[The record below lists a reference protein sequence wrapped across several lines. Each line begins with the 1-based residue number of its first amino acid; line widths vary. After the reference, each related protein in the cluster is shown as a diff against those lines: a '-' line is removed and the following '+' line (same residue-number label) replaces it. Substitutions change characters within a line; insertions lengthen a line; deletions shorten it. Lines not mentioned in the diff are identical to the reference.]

1 MRKIFFILL
10 LNLFLAYSFVS
21 GNNLDSEK
29 KDVVEVEEDGI
40 KSEEENN
47 KEVELEQVNNNI
59 SLNHSQK
66 ESNFELLNNEKLYL
80 ELVQQESDQLIESSL
95 SEIGSLKMSLDLTN
109 KTHLQDLESD
119 FNEKYLIY
127 KSEVGPIL
135 KNSSLNKKGLF
146 SNIDTKVQ
154 EKLKDFFLQNGE
166 TSNEKILKNTPLN
179 YVNGIDVNKWYSLLD
194 SINIF
199 AISMLSSGFSNKKQK
214 QKFHKKELQELVEK
228 INKVLS
234 LISNITSSSSCRQI
248 AWGLVISEG
257 QSISILNGISRKL
270 IKRSQNSISLL
281 KSKNEY
287 IIKEHNAIVSK
298 KIELDL
304 NLKGLLDIIIKAR
317 SDELNSIITVED
329 ISQDIQALKSHFLNL
344 QRERSHWIVL
354 NRKMIKYFVDWLQI
368 SVNLIFKVI
377 LALSKSFLAYNLRN
391 LSDLVYTIREYQG
404 DLEKVDQGIKNSL
417 DGFRFTL
424 DALRTGIL
432 VVRHE
437 KNSEVFKQLIN
448 KFEIHFQMLK
458 KDYLEIWN
466 GIYKEIKEND
476 SKVQLE
482 SFFES
487 SKDLLK
493 NLWEKGLKSPFK
505 FDSSSEFHNSKIVG
519 LFKTVNEFLK
529 SESISKISELQNA
542 MLRLRYYN
550 EMLFPDLKLQI
561 ELVDREKE
569 KFSMTG
575 ILDSE
580 KLEYILNHKYL
591 NQHIERCNTNFARI
605 VSNLTLRLGISS
617 KFMRRY
623 SMWEEESGLIST
635 QEELKSLSLDFVLE
649 KKSKSLIK
657 NFFETGSEIS
667 DKNENDSL
675 KNEKIMKLS
684 NLKEKLIEL
693 NFNLQKELD
702 SLKEDDSE
710 VDSFAKPLI
719 NKIQSL
725 EKHIQVLEFTISNVE
740 KLDQENLDILLGISQ
755 SFLNKQGML
764 DETFTNKEKNTD
776 IKKLRDET
784 SRLKNDLSRFK
795 VILDR
800 DLKLVKRISKYS
812 NDISILDDNLKIM
825 DKFLYQ
831 LQARIDL
838 FCGRINKDGTSKTSR
853 ALSILKYA
861 VRRKKPDNKCESIT
875 VEFSQRKENIS
886 NFLKNASETVSEF
899 YESFRMCSEAEEIS
913 LKFNYLVTE
922 FQLAKKELEMLQ
934 TSYLNKSLEEG
945 IKLVEKSIQK
955 LSQESKGITKELRC
969 YAEITSTPEIIT
981 VYIANI
987 RKEMF
992 KLQNTIEKELNTH
1005 IQTS

>member
-1 MRKIFFILL
+1 MRKIFYILL
-10 LNLFLAYSFVS
+10 LNLWFAYSFVF
-21 GNNLDSEK
+21 GNDLDSK
-29 KDVVEVEEDGI
+29 KNYVVEVEEDGI

-47 KEVELEQVNNNI
+47 KEAELEQVKNI
-59 SLNHSQK
+59 SLNDIQK

-80 ELVQQESDQLIESSL
+80 ELVKKETDQLIESSL

-109 KTHLQDLESD
+109 KTHIQDLESD
-119 FNEKYLIY
+119 FNEKYLAY
-127 KSEVGPIL
+127 KDEVGPIL
-135 KNSSLNKKGLF
+135 KKSALNKKGWF
-146 SNIDTKVQ
+146 SNIDIKVQ
-154 EKLKDFFLQNGE
+154 EKLKDLFLQDDE
-166 TSNEKILKNTPLN
+166 TSNKKILKNTPLN

-228 INKVLS
+228 INKILS
-234 LISNITSSSSCRQI
+234 LISTITSSSSCRQI
-248 AWGLVISEG
+248 AWGLVIIEG
-257 QSISILNGISRKL
+257 QNISILNGISRKL

-281 KSKNEY
+281 KSKNES

-304 NLKGLLDIIIKAR
+304 NLKGLLDVIIKAR

-344 QRERSHWIVL
+344 QRERSHWIVS
-354 NRKMIKYFVDWLQI
+354 NRKIVKYFVDWLQI

-391 LSDLVYTIREYQG
+391 LSDLVYTIKEYQG
-404 DLEKVDQGIKNSL
+404 DLEEVDQGIKKSL
-417 DGFRFTL
+417 NGFRFTL

-437 KNSEVFKQLIN
+437 KNSEIFKQLLN
-448 KFEIHFQMLK
+448 KFEIHFQILK
-458 KDYLEIWN
+458 KGYLEIWN
-466 GIYKEIKEND
+466 GIYKKIKEND
-476 SKVQLE
+476 PKIQLE

-487 SKDLLK
+487 SKDLFK

-505 FDSSSEFHNSKIVG
+505 FDSNSEFHNTKIVG
-519 LFKTVNEFLK
+519 LFKIVNEFLK
-529 SESISKISELQNA
+529 SESISKISELQNGI
-542 MLRLRYYN
+542 LRLRYYN

-575 ILDSE
+575 VLDLE
-580 KLEYILNHKYL
+580 KLEYILNHTYM
-591 NQHIERCNTNFARI
+591 NQQIERCNTNFVDI
-605 VSNLTLRLGISS
+605 INNLTLRLGISS
-617 KFMRRY
+617 KFMTKY
-623 SMWEEESGLIST
+623 SMWEEESPLIST
-635 QEELKSLSLDFVLE
+635 QEELKLLSLDFVLK
-649 KKSKSLIK
+649 KKSKNLIK
-657 NFFETGSEIS
+657 NFFETGFVIS
-667 DKNENDSL
+667 DTNKNDSL
-675 KNEKIMKLS
+675 KNETIMKLS

-740 KLDQENLDILLGISQ
+740 KSDQENLDILLGISQ
-755 SFLNKQGML
+755 SFLNKQGIL
-764 DETFTNKEKNTD
+764 NETFPNKEKHTN

-784 SRLKNDLSRFK
+784 NRLKNELSRFK

-812 NDISILDDNLKIM
+812 NDISILDDNLKII

-838 FCGRINKDGTSKTSR
+838 FCGRIDKDGTSKTSR

-875 VEFSQRKENIS
+875 VEFSQAKENIS
-886 NFLKNASETVSEF
+886 TFLKNASETVSEF
-899 YESFRMCSEAEEIS
+899 HESFRMCTEAEEIS
-913 LKFNYLVTE
+913 LKFNNLVTE

-981 VYIANI
+981 IYIKNI
-987 RKEMF
+987 RKEIF
-992 KLQNTIEKELNTH
+992 KLQNTIERELNNH
-1005 IQTS
+1005 IQTY